1 MCGAGSP
8 VRCWGAVLVAGRAE
22 QGVWVVLTMHCG
34 CLRGVELL
42 GAGLAAVA
50 VNSVAL
56 IWELVWMD
64 FLTILAGQ
72 GA

>member
-1 MCGAGSP
+1 MFTLR
-8 VRCWGAVLVAGRAE
+8 RC
-22 QGVWVVLTMHCG
+22 
-34 CLRGVELL
+34 CLRRVELL

-56 IWELVWMD
+56 IWDLVWMD